1 MSAPP
6 SLHARGLQLLRTA
19 LSDPAADFRDGQWQA
34 IESVVRRRARLL
46 LVQRTG
52 WGKSAVYF
60 LSTRLLRD
68 QGAGPTL
75 LVSPLLALMRNQ
87 IDAAVRLGVCAETV
101 NSTNAEDWEAIE
113 QRLRADTIDVLIVSP
128 ERFANEKFLNQ
139 MLLPFA
145 ARVGLFVVDEAHCIS
160 DWGHD
165 FRPDY
170 RRIVRI
176 LDRLPANIPVCATT
190 ATANNRVVAD
200 VAAQLGGNLEVCR
213 GPLVRDSL
221 HLQTVPLA
229 DDAAKLAW
237 LAHYVPSLRRKSGKS
252 GIVYALTI
260 RWTERIAAWLQ
271 GRGIRAEAYHASLA
285 NEERQEREG
294 RLLGDDIDALIATT
308 ALGMGYDKPDLGFV
322 VHFHQP
328 GSVVHYYQQVGR
340 AGRCIPDAYG
350 VMLSGGDD
358 RDINDYFIE
367 QAFPPEEDVV
377 AILDALELSAQ
388 GLTTPQ
394 LEAVV
399 NLSRSQIDSVL
410 KTLAVETQPPL
421 ARLENRW
428 VTTPQ
433 RYDPQRRRRLIEHL
447 TRLRREEQAQMDRY
461 RGHTGCLMEFLAQ
474 ALDDPSAAPCG
485 RCAFCKGQ
493 PDALRRVPEHLTR
506 EAITFL
512 RRCDLPIEP
521 RVQWQAGALPIY
533 GWQGRIAADR
543 RAETGRALCILNDSG
558 WGSLV
563 RRGKYQEG
571 HFAEEL
577 VEALAGFVRG
587 WRPDP
592 PPTWVTCVPSLNHP
606 ELVPDV
612 ARRLAARLSRPFVPA
627 VRKVRAT
634 QAQNDMENSWQQVHN
649 LDGAF
654 QIDWWEGIAGPV
666 LLVDDLVDS
675 RWTFT
680 VVAALLR
687 QEGSGPV
694 FPLAL
699 AANR

>member
-1 MSAPP
+1 
-6 SLHARGLQLLRTA
+6 LN
-19 LSDPAADFRDGQWQA
+19 DPAADFRDGQWQA
-34 IESVVRRRARLL
+34 IESVVERRARLL

-68 QGAGPTL
+68 RGAGPTL

-87 IDAAVRLGVCAETV
+87 IDAAVRLGVRAETV
-101 NSTNAEDWEAIE
+101 NSTNQEDWEAIE
-113 QRLRADTIDVLIVSP
+113 QRLRADAIDVLIVSP
-128 ERFANEKFLNQ
+128 ERFANENFLNQ

-176 LDRLPANIPVCATT
+176 LDRLPANVPVCATT
-190 ATANNRVVAD
+190 ATANDRVTAD

-213 GPLVRDSL
+213 GSLVRDSL

-237 LAHYVPSLRRKSGKS
+237 LAHYVPLLRRKSGKS
-252 GIVYALTI
+252 GIIYALTI
-260 RWTERIAAWLQ
+260 RWTERIADWLQ
-271 GRGIRAEAYHASLA
+271 GRGIRAEAYHAALDH
-285 NEERQEREG
+285 EERLEREE
-294 RLLGDDIDALIATT
+294 RLLRNEIDALIATT

-328 GSVVHYYQQVGR
+328 ASVVHYYQQVGR
-340 AGRCIPDAYG
+340 AGRCISDAYG

-367 QAFPPEEDVV
+367 QAFPPEEDVI

-388 GLTTPQ
+388 GLTIPQ

-399 NLSRSQIDSVL
+399 NLPRLRIENVL
-410 KTLAVETQPPL
+410 KTLAVETPPPL
-421 ARLENRW
+421 ARLESRW

-433 RYDPQRRRRLIEHL
+433 RYDSRRRHRLIEHL

-461 RGHTGCLMEFLAQ
+461 CGHAGCLMEFLARV
-474 ALDDPSAAPCG
+474 LDDPSAAPCG
-485 RCAFCKGQ
+485 RCSYCKGQ
-493 PDALRRVPEHLTR
+493 PDALRRVPDDAAR
-506 EAITFL
+506 DAVAFL
-512 RRCDLPIEP
+512 RRRDLPIEP
-521 RVQWQAGALPIY
+521 RMQWQAGSLPVY
-533 GWQGRIAADR
+533 GWQGRIAADW
-543 RAETGRALCILNDSG
+543 RAEAGRALCILGDSG

-563 RRGKYQEG
+563 RRGKQQDG
-571 HFAEEL
+571 RFADEL
-577 VEALAGFVRG
+577 VEALAGLVRG
-587 WRPDP
+587 WRPNP
-592 PPTWVTCVPSLNHP
+592 TPTWVTCVPSLNPP
-606 ELVPDV
+606 ELVADL
-612 ARRLAARLSRPFVPA
+612 ARRLAARLSLPFVAA
-627 VRKVRAT
+627 VRKVRANRP
-634 QAQNDMENSWQQVHN
+634 QKDMENSWQQAHN

-654 QIDWWEGIAGPV
+654 QIQRWQGGAGPL

-675 RWTFT
+675 RWTLT

-699 AANR
+699 AVNR

>member
-1 MSAPP
+1 MNAPT
-6 SLHARGLQLLRTA
+6 SLHARGLQLLRKA
-19 LSDPAADFRDGQWQA
+19 LNDPAADFRDGQWQA
-34 IESVVRRRARLL
+34 IESVVRRNARLL

-87 IDAAVRLGVCAETV
+87 IDAAMRLGVRAETV
-101 NSTNAEDWEAIE
+101 NSTNAEDWQTIE
-113 QRLRADTIDVLIVSP
+113 QRLRADALDVLIVSP
-128 ERFANEKFLNQ
+128 ERFANEQFLNQ
-139 MLLPFA
+139 MLLPLA

-176 LDRLPANIPVCATT
+176 LERLPAKVPVCATT
-190 ATANNRVVAD
+190 ATANDRVVAD
-200 VAAQLGGNLEVCR
+200 VAAQLGANLEVCR

-221 HLQTVPLA
+221 HLQTVVLP

-237 LAHYVPSLRRKSGKS
+237 LAHYVPNLKRKCGKS

-260 RWTERIAAWLQ
+260 RWTERIADWLQ
-271 GRGIRAEAYHASLA
+271 GRGLRAEAYHAGLT

-294 RLLGDDIDALIATT
+294 RLLGNEIDALIATT
-308 ALGMGYDKPDLGFV
+308 ALGMGFDKPDLGFV

-340 AGRCIPDAYG
+340 AGRSISDAYG
-350 VMLSGGDD
+350 IMLSGGDD

-377 AILDALELSAQ
+377 AILDSLELSAQ

-394 LEAVV
+394 LEVVV
-399 NLSRSQIDSVL
+399 NLSRSRIENVL
-410 KTLAVETQPPL
+410 KTLAVETPPPL
-421 ARLENRW
+421 ARLESRW

-433 RYDPQRRRRLIEHL
+433 RYDPERRRQLIEHM
-447 TRLRREEQAQMDRY
+447 TQLRRAEQAQMDRY
-461 RGHTGCLMEFLAQ
+461 RGHRGCLMEFLAR
-474 ALDDPSAAPCG
+474 ALDDPAAAPCG

-493 PDALRRVPEHLTR
+493 PEALRHVPENVAR
-506 EAITFL
+506 EAVSFL
-512 RRCDLPIEP
+512 RRRDLPIEP
-521 RVQWQAGALPIY
+521 RLQWPAGALPVY

-543 RAETGRALCILNDSG
+543 RAEVGRALCILGDSG

-563 RRGKYQEG
+563 RRGKHTEG
-571 HFAEEL
+571 RFADEL
-577 VEALAGFVRG
+577 VEALAGLVHG
-587 WRPDP
+587 WRAEPS
-592 PPTWVTCVPSLNHP
+592 PTWVTCIPSSHP
-606 ELVPDV
+606 PALVPDL
-612 ARRLAARLSRPFVPA
+612 ARRLAGQLSLPFVPA
-627 VRKVRAT
+627 VRKVRT
-634 QAQNDMENSWQQVHN
+634 TRPQKDMENGWRQAHN

-654 QIDWWEGIAGPV
+654 QIDRWQDMAGPV

-680 VVAALLR
+680 VVSALLR

>member
-1 MSAPP
+1 MSALPA
-6 SLHARGLQLLRTA
+6 LHAHGLQLLRQA
-19 LSDPAADFRDGQWQA
+19 LNDPAADFRDGQWQA
-34 IESVVRRRARLL
+34 IESVVQRRARLL

-87 IDAAVRLGVCAETV
+87 IDAAVRLGVRAETV
-101 NSTNAEDWEAIE
+101 NSTNPEDWEAIE
-113 QRLRADTIDVLIVSP
+113 QRLRADAIDVLIVSP

-176 LDRLPANIPVCATT
+176 LDRLPANVPVCATT
-190 ATANNRVVAD
+190 ATANDRVTAD

-221 HLQTVPLA
+221 HLQTVALP

-237 LAHYVPSLRRKSGKS
+237 LAHYIPSLRCKSGKS

-271 GRGIRAEAYHASLA
+271 GRGIRAEAYHAGLA

-294 RLLGDDIDALIATT
+294 RLLDNDIDALIATT

-399 NLSRSQIDSVL
+399 NLSRSRIDNVL
-410 KTLAVETQPPL
+410 KTLAVETPPPL
-421 ARLENRW
+421 ARLESRW

-433 RYDPQRRRRLIEHL
+433 RYDPERRRRLIEHL
-447 TRLRREEQAQMDRY
+447 TRLRRSEQAQMDRY
-461 RGHTGCLMEFLAQ
+461 RGHTGCLMEFLAR
-474 ALDDPSAAPCG
+474 ALDDPAAATCG

-493 PDALRRVPEHLTR
+493 PDALRRVPEDVIR
-506 EAITFL
+506 EAITYL
-512 RRCDLPIEP
+512 RRCNLPIEP
-521 RVQWQAGALPIY
+521 RVQWQAGALPVY

-543 RAETGRALCILNDSG
+543 RAEVGRALCILGDSG

-571 HFAEEL
+571 RFAEEL
-577 VEALAGFVRG
+577 VEALAGLVRG
-587 WRPDP
+587 WRPAP
-592 PPTWVTCVPSLNHP
+592 PPTWVTCVPSLDYP
-606 ELVPDV
+606 ELVPDL
-612 ARRLAARLSRPFVPA
+612 ARGLSARLSLPFVSA
-627 VRKVRAT
+627 VRKVRASRP
-634 QAQNDMENSWQQVHN
+634 QKDMENSWQQVHN

-654 QIDWWEGIAGPV
+654 QIDPWQGMAGPV